1 MLALLSNHWQYR
13 LMAKTLDQINKQIQA
28 LEREAEAIRSKE
40 KSSVLAQIKESMVRY
55 GISAAELG
63 LASTGAPQA
72 AAKRGP
78 YKKRGQGAAASAK
91 AIGTAKYRDDA
102 GNTWSGRGPKP
113 KWFKAALQA
122 GKTPDDLKA

>member
-1 MLALLSNHWQYR
+1 MLANLFHYWLYR
-13 LMAKTLDQINKQIQA
+13 HMAKTLDQIKKQIQA

-40 KSSVLAQIKESMVRY
+40 KSSVLAQIKESMARY
-55 GISAAELG
+55 GITAAELG
-63 LASTGAPQA
+63 IAGKGSRQV

-78 YKKRGQGAAASAK
+78 YKKRGQVAATAK
-91 AIGTAKYRDDA
+91 AAGTVKYRDGL

>member
-1 MLALLSNHWQYR
+1 
-13 LMAKTLDQINKQIQA
+13 MAKTLDQIKQQIQA

-40 KSSVLAQIKESMVRY
+40 KSSVLAQIKESMARY
-55 GISAAELG
+55 GITAAELG
-63 LASTGAPQA
+63 VAGKGAAQA
-72 AAKRGP
+72 AGKRGP
-78 YKKRGQGAAASAK
+78 YKKRGQGAGAPAK
-91 AIGTAKYRDDA
+91 PAGTPKYRDDA